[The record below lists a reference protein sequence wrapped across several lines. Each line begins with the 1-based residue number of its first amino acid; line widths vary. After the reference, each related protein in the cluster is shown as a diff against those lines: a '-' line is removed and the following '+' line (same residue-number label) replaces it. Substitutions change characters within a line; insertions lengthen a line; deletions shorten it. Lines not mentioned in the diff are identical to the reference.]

1 MEGVAPH
8 SRRAVTECF
17 LARSVPLSRHM
28 VWGQKDSNEPVTV
41 AYLLERQVA
50 LSWQEAVAIALET
63 AEMAER
69 SGRGTVPRDQNIELK
84 SGGTLEFLRGRVE
97 TGAPVSS
104 VAVMLNA
111 LLPKDRPTKLRLL
124 VSTAGPGSETYKSLG
139 EFVEALKY
147 FERPGRRQVLAE
159 LHRRALETPIPVDAP
174 GDKTAPRPAKKKPP
188 MSAGRRWAVAA
199 AVLLAIGAGA
209 VAVAEKSEPGMV
221 TGRTAAVQATAA
233 TWWASAMEATA
244 WFREAASE
252 DLAIVVE
259 RLEVAGGDL
268 TEDLGIGDGDAA
280 TGEEEAEEADVEVTE
295 STKGSAI
302 ESAPSDSS
310 AAVAPAP
317 EVKPESAATG
327 DVAAPDPPVAALQ
340 NSNSTV
346 ASVEPIGR
354 APRHPAPSSPLFDSS
369 DLHVTPPT
377 IVRLQ
382 LPQLVDQGLPL
393 DEQVGVVEAI
403 VSTSGEVEKVQLL
416 SPHRS
421 VHQGMILSAVK
432 TWRFQPALR
441 DGDAVRYRHLIPVA
455 IPRCQTHACP

>member
-1 MEGVAPH
+1 
-8 SRRAVTECF
+8 
-17 LARSVPLSRHM
+17 M
-28 VWGQKDSNEPVTV
+28 VWGQKDANGSVTV

-50 LSWQEAVAIALET
+50 LSWQEAVALALET

-111 LLPKDRPTKLRLL
+111 LLPKDRPTQLRLL

-159 LHRRALETPIPVDAP
+159 LHRRALETPVPVDAP
-174 GDKTAPRPAKKKPP
+174 GDKTAPRLAKKKKPP

-199 AVLLAIGAGA
+199 AALLAIGAGA

-221 TGRTAAVQATAA
+221 TGHTASVQATAA
-233 TWWASAMEATA
+233 SWWAGALEATA

-259 RLEVAGGDL
+259 RLEVAGSDL

-280 TGEEEAEEADVEVTE
+280 TSEEEAEEAEEADVEVTE
-295 STKGSAI
+295 STKGNAI
-302 ESAPSDSS
+302 EPAPSDSS

-317 EVKPESAATG
+317 EVKPESADAAAPNGAAATG
-327 DVAAPDPPVAALQ
+327 DDAAPDLPNATRPDA
-340 NSNSTV
+340 NSTV
-346 ASVEPIGR
+346 ASVEPVAE
-354 APRHPAPSSPLFDSS
+354 APRGPLASSALFDSR

-377 IVRLQ
+377 TVRLQ
-382 LPQLVDQGLPL
+382 LPELVDEGPPW

-403 VSTSGEVEKVQLL
+403 VSASGEVEKVKLL

-421 VHQGMILSAVK
+421 FHQAMILSAVK

-441 DGDAVRYRHLIPVA
+441 DGGAVRYRHLIQMA
-455 IPRCQTHACP
+455 IPRCQTRACS

>member
-1 MEGVAPH
+1 
-8 SRRAVTECF
+8 
-17 LARSVPLSRHM
+17 M
-28 VWGQKDSNEPVTV
+28 VWGQKDSNDSVTV

-111 LLPKDRPTKLRLL
+111 LLPKDRPTQLRLL

-159 LHRRALETPIPVDAP
+159 IHRRALEPPIPVDAP
-174 GDKTAPRPAKKKPP
+174 GDKTAPRPAKKKKPP

-199 AVLLAIGAGA
+199 AGLLAIGAGA

-221 TGRTAAVQATAA
+221 AGRTAAVQATAA

-244 WFREAASE
+244 LFREAASE

-302 ESAPSDSS
+302 EPAPSDSS

-317 EVKPESAATG
+317 EVKPESADAAAPNGAAATG
-327 DVAAPDPPVAALQ
+327 DDAAPDLPNATRPDA
-340 NSNSTV
+340 NSTV
-346 ASVEPIGR
+346 ASVEPVAE
-354 APRHPAPSSPLFDSS
+354 APRGLLASSALFDSR
-369 DLHVTPPT
+369 DLRVTPPT
-377 IVRLQ
+377 TVRLQ
-382 LPQLVDQGLPL
+382 LPELVDEGPPW
-393 DEQVGVVEAI
+393 DEQVGVIEAI
-403 VSTSGEVEKVQLL
+403 VSAAGEVEKVKLL

-421 VHQGMILSAVK
+421 FHQAMILSAVK

-441 DGDAVRYRHLIPVA
+441 DGGAVRYRHLIPVA
-455 IPRCQTHACP
+455 IPRCQTRACS

>member
-1 MEGVAPH
+1 
-8 SRRAVTECF
+8 
-17 LARSVPLSRHM
+17 M
-28 VWGQKDSNEPVTV
+28 VWGQKDSSGSITV

-50 LSWQEAVAIALET
+50 LSWQEAVALALET

-69 SGRGTVPRDQNIELK
+69 SGRGTVPHDQNIELK
-84 SGGTLEFLRGRVE
+84 SGGTLEFLRGRVQ

-111 LLPKDRPTKLRLL
+111 LLPKDRPTQLRLL

-159 LHRRALETPIPVDAP
+159 LHRRALETPVPVDAP
-174 GDKTAPRPAKKKPP
+174 GDKTAPRLAKKKKPP

-199 AVLLAIGAGA
+199 AALLAIGAGA

-221 TGRTAAVQATAA
+221 TGHTASVQATAA
-233 TWWASAMEATA
+233 SWWAGALEATA

-259 RLEVAGGDL
+259 RLEVAGSDL

-280 TGEEEAEEADVEVTE
+280 TSEEEAEEADVEVTE

-302 ESAPSDSS
+302 EPAPSDSS

-317 EVKPESAATG
+317 EVKPESATG
-327 DVAAPDPPVAALQ
+327 DDAAPDLPNATRPDA
-340 NSNSTV
+340 NSAV
-346 ASVEPIGR
+346 ASVEPVAE
-354 APRHPAPSSPLFDSS
+354 APRGPLASSALFDSR

-377 IVRLQ
+377 TVRLQ
-382 LPQLVDQGLPL
+382 LPELVDEGPPW

-403 VSTSGEVEKVQLL
+403 VSASGEVEKVKLL
-416 SPHRS
+416 SPHWS
-421 VHQGMILSAVK
+421 FHQAMILSAVK

-441 DGDAVRYRHLIPVA
+441 DGGAVRYRHLIQMA
-455 IPRCQTHACP
+455 IPGCQTRACS

>member
-1 MEGVAPH
+1 
-8 SRRAVTECF
+8 
-17 LARSVPLSRHM
+17 M
-28 VWGQKDSNEPVTV
+28 VWGQKDSNDSVTV

-111 LLPKDRPTKLRLL
+111 LLPKDRPTQLRLL

-159 LHRRALETPIPVDAP
+159 IHRRALETPIPVDAP
-174 GDKTAPRPAKKKPP
+174 GDKTAPRPAKKKKPP

-221 TGRTAAVQATAA
+221 TGRTAVVQATAA

-268 TEDLGIGDGDAA
+268 TEDLRIGDGDAA
-280 TGEEEAEEADVEVTE
+280 IGEEEAEEADVEVTE
-295 STKGSAI
+295 STEGSAI
-302 ESAPSDSS
+302 EPAPSDSS

-317 EVKPESAATG
+317 EVKPEAATG
-327 DVAAPDPPVAALQ
+327 DDAAPDLPNATRPDA
-340 NSNSTV
+340 NSTV
-346 ASVEPIGR
+346 ASVEPVAE
-354 APRHPAPSSPLFDSS
+354 APRGLLASSALFDSR

-377 IVRLQ
+377 TVRLQ
-382 LPQLVDQGLPL
+382 LPELVDEGPP
-393 DEQVGVVEAI
+393 G
-403 VSTSGEVEKVQLL
+403 TSRSGSSRRL
-416 SPHRS
+416 SRHR
-421 VHQGMILSAVK
+421 VR
-432 TWRFQPALR
+432 WRR
-441 DGDAVRYRHLIPVA
+441 SNCSRHTGASIWP
-455 IPRCQTHACP
+455 

>member
-1 MEGVAPH
+1 
-8 SRRAVTECF
+8 
-17 LARSVPLSRHM
+17 M
-28 VWGQKDSNEPVTV
+28 VWGQKDSNGSVTV

-111 LLPKDRPTKLRLL
+111 LLPKDPPTQLRLL
-124 VSTAGPGSETYKSLG
+124 VSTAGPGSATYKCLG

-147 FERPGRRQVLAE
+147 FDRPGRRQVLAE
-159 LHRRALETPIPVDAP
+159 IHRRALETPIPVDAP
-174 GDKTAPRPAKKKPP
+174 GDKIAPRPAKKKKPP

-199 AVLLAIGAGA
+199 AVLVAVGAGA
-209 VAVAEKSEPGMV
+209 LAVAEKSEPGMV

-280 TGEEEAEEADVEVTE
+280 TGEEEAEEADAEVTE
-295 STKGSAI
+295 SGSTNGSAI
-302 ESAPSDSS
+302 EPAPLDSS
-310 AAVAPAP
+310 AAVAPSP
-317 EVKPESAATG
+317 EVKSESADAEAATGAAATG
-327 DVAAPDPPVAALQ
+327 DDAAPDLPNATRPDA
-340 NSNSTV
+340 NSTV
-346 ASVEPIGR
+346 ASVEPVAE
-354 APRHPAPSSPLFDSS
+354 APRGPLASSALFDSR

-377 IVRLQ
+377 TVRLQ
-382 LPQLVDQGLPL
+382 LPEPVDEGPPW

-403 VSTSGEVEKVQLL
+403 VSASGEVEKVKLL

-421 VHQGMILSAVK
+421 FHQAMILSAVK

-455 IPRCQTHACP
+455 IPRCQTRACS

>member
-1 MEGVAPH
+1 M
-8 SRRAVTECF
+8 
-17 LARSVPLSRHM
+17 
-28 VWGQKDSNEPVTV
+28 
-41 AYLLERQVA
+41 A

-174 GDKTAPRPAKKKPP
+174 GDKTAPRPAKKKKPP

-221 TGRTAAVQATAA
+221 AGRTAAVQATAA

-302 ESAPSDSS
+302 EPAPSDSS

-327 DVAAPDPPVAALQ
+327 DDAAPDLPNATRPDANA
-340 NSNSTV
+340 TV
-346 ASVEPIGR
+346 ASVKPVAE
-354 APRHPAPSSPLFDSS
+354 APRGPLASSALFDSR

-377 IVRLQ
+377 TVRLQ
-382 LPQLVDQGLPL
+382 LPELVDEGPPW
-393 DEQVGVVEAI
+393 DEQVGVIEAI
-403 VSTSGEVEKVQLL
+403 VSASGEVEKVKLL

-421 VHQGMILSAVK
+421 FHQAMILSAVK

-455 IPRCQTHACP
+455 IPRCQTRACS